1 MIKYI
6 KEPLYVVNKW
16 KHSSRKCNRD
26 LEEEKKS
33 WRIYKMHEAEN
44 EIFDDYASN
53 KISFNNLVKMKNEK
67 EIMEI
72 INKELFEYLLIEK
85 QEEMVLNQINML
97 NIHENDSNGKE
108 YITYAEMAQVM

>member
-1 MIKYI
+1 MIKYV
-6 KEPLYVVNKW
+6 KESLYVVNKW

-26 LEEEKKS
+26 IEEEKKS
-33 WRIYKMHEAEN
+33 WRINKMHEAEN
-44 EIFDDYASN
+44 EIYDDHASN
-53 KISFNNLVKMKNEK
+53 IVSINDLVKMKNEK

-72 INKELFEYLLIEK
+72 INKELSENLHIEK

-108 YITYAEMAQVM
+108 YI